1 MGLMKEYIGNSNIH
15 SFVTVAMNKPKELN
29 RLLEYIEK
37 MICPDLYQLEWIIVT
52 NDLISTSS
60 IPNVSIYEHAQGNI
74 SQLRNYGANFAKGEF
89 ITFIDVDMIFKQDFL
104 EEIILKLKKVTNK
117 TVLLHY
123 IYAFNV
129 EDTLLNRS
137 TFEKISPMNVGQFL
151 KTYEDVWSDY
161 RKDVFQL
168 YKNDLSTMRAP
179 WVYGWS
185 GAFTCN
191 KFEFKKVKGFDES
204 FNGWGAED
212 TDLSYRLFLNNNTFI
227 ISEKSPV
234 VHYPHASKSKN
245 ISKEYFNNR
254 CKLFMKNPAM
264 ESELYKYVTGIN
276 LNNVLDKLEVTA
288 ICSMSPV
295 YAHHDLSAIKSKMK
309 SNNLFIGTDSLGIL
323 KQLLPQEILVWSD
336 RFEQVV
342 NDYLPMIKTS
352 KYFGVSTD
360 YKNNYFDCVFL
371 FDAGISIIPTLKKR
385 IFIEASRIGAEVY
398 LIKDPFFNP
407 LEEFKLETME
417 FVNDEIINIEI

>member
-1 MGLMKEYIGNSNIH
+1 MKEYIGNSNIH

-37 MICPDLYQLEWIIVT
+37 LIRPDLYQFEWIIVT
-52 NDLISTSS
+52 NDSISTSS

-74 SQLRNYGANFAKGEF
+74 SQLRNYGADFAKGEF
-89 ITFIDVDMIFKQDFL
+89 ITFLDVDMIFKQDFF

-123 IYAFNV
+123 IYGFNV
-129 EDTLLNRS
+129 EDTLPNRS
-137 TFEKISPMNVGQFL
+137 IFEKISPMNVGQFL

-168 YKNDLSTMRAP
+168 YKDDLSMLRAP

-191 KFEFKKVKGFDES
+191 NSEFMKVKGFDES

-234 VHYPHASKSKN
+234 IHFPHPSKSKD

-254 CKLFMKNPAM
+254 CKLFMKNPAI
-264 ESELYKYVTGIN
+264 ESELYKYITGIN
-276 LNNVLDKLEVTA
+276 LNNVLNKLEVTV

-342 NDYLPMIKTS
+342 N
-352 KYFGVSTD
+352 
-360 YKNNYFDCVFL
+360 
-371 FDAGISIIPTLKKR
+371 
-385 IFIEASRIGAEVY
+385 
-398 LIKDPFFNP
+398 
-407 LEEFKLETME
+407 
-417 FVNDEIINIEI
+417 

>member
-1 MGLMKEYIGNSNIH
+1 MKEYIGNSNIH

-37 MICPDLYQLEWIIVT
+37 LIRPDLYQFEWIIVT
-52 NDLISTSS
+52 NDSISTSS

-74 SQLRNYGANFAKGEF
+74 SQLRNYGADFAKGEF
-89 ITFIDVDMIFKQDFL
+89 ITFLDVDMIFKQDFF

-123 IYAFNV
+123 IYGFNV
-129 EDTLLNRS
+129 EDTLPNRS
-137 TFEKISPMNVGQFL
+137 IFEKISPMNVGQFL

-168 YKNDLSTMRAP
+168 YKDDLSTLRAP

-191 KFEFKKVKGFDES
+191 NSEFMKVKGFDES

-234 VHYPHASKSKN
+234 IHFPHPSKSKD

-254 CKLFMKNPAM
+254 CKFFMKNPAI
-264 ESELYKYVTGIN
+264 ESELYKYITGIN
-276 LNNVLDKLEVTA
+276 LNNVLNKLEVTV

-342 NDYLPMIKTS
+342 NKHLSTIKTT
-352 KYFGVSTD
+352 KYFGVSTN
-360 YKNNYFDCVFL
+360 YKDNYFDCVFL
-371 FDAGISIIPTLKKR
+371 FDAGISIFPTLKKR
-385 IFIEASRIGAEVY
+385 IFMEAYRIGTEVY
-398 LIKDPFFNP
+398 LVKDPLFYP
-407 LEEFKLETME
+407 LEEFELEMTE
-417 FVNDEIINIEI
+417 FQNNEIINIEI

>member
-37 MICPDLYQLEWIIVT
+37 LIRPDLYQFEWIIVT
-52 NDLISTSS
+52 NDSISTSS

-74 SQLRNYGANFAKGEF
+74 SQLRNYGADFAKGEF
-89 ITFIDVDMIFKQDFL
+89 ITFLDVDMIFKQDFF

-123 IYAFNV
+123 IYGFNV
-129 EDTLLNRS
+129 EDTLPNRS
-137 TFEKISPMNVGQFL
+137 IFEKISPMNVGQFL

-168 YKNDLSTMRAP
+168 YKDDLSMLRAP

-191 KFEFKKVKGFDES
+191 NSEFMKVKGFDES

-234 VHYPHASKSKN
+234 IHFPHPSKSKD

-254 CKLFMKNPAM
+254 CKLFMKNPAI
-264 ESELYKYVTGIN
+264 ESELYKYITGIN
-276 LNNVLDKLEVTA
+276 LNNVLNKLEVTV

-342 NDYLPMIKTS
+342 NKHLSTIKTT
-352 KYFGVSTD
+352 KYFGVSTN
-360 YKNNYFDCVFL
+360 YKDNYFDCVFL
-371 FDAGISIIPTLKKR
+371 FDAGISIFPTLKKR
-385 IFIEASRIGAEVY
+385 IFMEAYRIGTEVY
-398 LIKDPFFNP
+398 LVKDPLFYP
-407 LEEFKLETME
+407 LEEFKLEMTE
-417 FVNDEIINIEI
+417 FQNNEIINIEI

>member
-1 MGLMKEYIGNSNIH
+1 MKEYIGNSNIH

-37 MICPDLYQLEWIIVT
+37 LIRPDLYQFEWIIVT
-52 NDLISTSS
+52 NDSISTSS

-74 SQLRNYGANFAKGEF
+74 SQLRNYGADFAKGEF
-89 ITFIDVDMIFKQDFL
+89 ITFLDVDMIFKQDFF

-123 IYAFNV
+123 IYGFNV
-129 EDTLLNRS
+129 EDTLPNRS
-137 TFEKISPMNVGQFL
+137 IFEKISPMNVGQFL

-168 YKNDLSTMRAP
+168 YKDDLSMLRAP

-191 KFEFKKVKGFDES
+191 NSEFMKVKGFDES

-234 VHYPHASKSKN
+234 IHFPHPSKSKD

-254 CKLFMKNPAM
+254 CKLFMKNPAI
-264 ESELYKYVTGIN
+264 ESELYKYITGIN
-276 LNNVLDKLEVTA
+276 LNNVLNKLEVTV
-288 ICSMSPV
+288 ICSMSPL

-342 NDYLPMIKTS
+342 NKHLSTIKTT
-352 KYFGVSTD
+352 KYFGVSTN
-360 YKNNYFDCVFL
+360 YKDNYFDCVFL
-371 FDAGISIIPTLKKR
+371 FDAGISIFPTLKKR
-385 IFIEASRIGAEVY
+385 IFMEAYRIGTEVY
-398 LIKDPFFNP
+398 LVKDPLFYP
-407 LEEFKLETME
+407 LEEFKLEMTE
-417 FVNDEIINIEI
+417 FQNNEIINIEI

>member
-1 MGLMKEYIGNSNIH
+1 MKEYIGNSNIH

-37 MICPDLYQLEWIIVT
+37 LIRPDLYQFEWIIVT
-52 NDLISTSS
+52 NDSISTSS

-74 SQLRNYGANFAKGEF
+74 SQLRNYGADFAKGEF
-89 ITFIDVDMIFKQDFL
+89 ITFLDVDMIFKQDFF

-123 IYAFNV
+123 IYGFNV
-129 EDTLLNRS
+129 EDTLPNRS
-137 TFEKISPMNVGQFL
+137 IFEKISPMNVGQFL

-168 YKNDLSTMRAP
+168 YKDDLSMLRAP

-191 KFEFKKVKGFDES
+191 NSEFMKVKGFDEA

-234 VHYPHASKSKN
+234 IHFPHPSKSKD

-254 CKLFMKNPAM
+254 CKLFMKNPAI
-264 ESELYKYVTGIN
+264 ESELYKYITGIN
-276 LNNVLDKLEVTA
+276 LNNVLNKLEVTV

-342 NDYLPMIKTS
+342 NKHLSTIKTT
-352 KYFGVSTD
+352 KYFGVSTN
-360 YKNNYFDCVFL
+360 YKDNYFDCVFL
-371 FDAGISIIPTLKKR
+371 FDAGISIFPTLKKR
-385 IFIEASRIGAEVY
+385 IFMEAYRIGTEVY
-398 LIKDPFFNP
+398 LVKDPLFYP
-407 LEEFKLETME
+407 LEEFKLEMTE
-417 FVNDEIINIEI
+417 FQNNEIINIEF

>member
-1 MGLMKEYIGNSNIH
+1 MKEYIGNSNIH

-37 MICPDLYQLEWIIVT
+37 LIRPDLYQFEWIIVT
-52 NDLISTSS
+52 NDSISTSS

-74 SQLRNYGANFAKGEF
+74 SQLRNYGADFAKGEF
-89 ITFIDVDMIFKQDFL
+89 ITFLDVDMIFKQDFF

-123 IYAFNV
+123 IYGFNV
-129 EDTLLNRS
+129 EDTLPNRS
-137 TFEKISPMNVGQFL
+137 IFEKISPMNVGQFL

-168 YKNDLSTMRAP
+168 YKDDLSMLRAP

-191 KFEFKKVKGFDES
+191 NSEFMKVKGFDES

-234 VHYPHASKSKN
+234 IHFPHPSKSKD

-254 CKLFMKNPAM
+254 CKLFMKNPAI
-264 ESELYKYVTGIN
+264 ESELYKYITGIN
-276 LNNVLDKLEVTA
+276 LNNVLNKLEVTV

-309 SNNLFIGTDSLGIL
+309 SNNLFIGTDSIGIL

-342 NDYLPMIKTS
+342 NKHLSTIKTT
-352 KYFGVSTD
+352 KYFGVSTN
-360 YKNNYFDCVFL
+360 YKDNYFDCVFL
-371 FDAGISIIPTLKKR
+371 FDAGISIFPTLKKR
-385 IFIEASRIGAEVY
+385 IFMEAYRIGTEVY
-398 LIKDPFFNP
+398 LVKDPLFYP
-407 LEEFKLETME
+407 LEEFKLEMTE
-417 FVNDEIINIEI
+417 FQNNEIINIEI

>member
-37 MICPDLYQLEWIIVT
+37 LIRPDLYQFEWIIVT
-52 NDLISTSS
+52 NDSISTSS

-74 SQLRNYGANFAKGEF
+74 SQLRNYGADFAKGEF
-89 ITFIDVDMIFKQDFL
+89 ITFLDVDMIFKQDFF

-123 IYAFNV
+123 IYGFNV
-129 EDTLLNRS
+129 EDTLPNRS
-137 TFEKISPMNVGQFL
+137 IFEKISPMNVGQFL

-168 YKNDLSTMRAP
+168 YKDDLSMLRAP

-191 KFEFKKVKGFDES
+191 NSEFMKVKGFDES

-234 VHYPHASKSKN
+234 IHFPHPSKSKD

-254 CKLFMKNPAM
+254 CKLFMKNPAI
-264 ESELYKYVTGIN
+264 ESELYKYITGIN
-276 LNNVLDKLEVTA
+276 LNNVLNKLEVTV

-309 SNNLFIGTDSLGIL
+309 SNNLFIGTDSIGIL

-342 NDYLPMIKTS
+342 NKHLSTIKTT
-352 KYFGVSTD
+352 KYFGVSTN
-360 YKNNYFDCVFL
+360 YKDNYFDCVFL
-371 FDAGISIIPTLKKR
+371 FDAGISIFPTLKKR
-385 IFIEASRIGAEVY
+385 IFMEAYRIGTEVY
-398 LIKDPFFNP
+398 LVKDPLFYP
-407 LEEFKLETME
+407 LEEFKLEMTE
-417 FVNDEIINIEI
+417 FQNNEIINIEI

>member
-37 MICPDLYQLEWIIVT
+37 LIRPDLYQFEWIIVT
-52 NDLISTSS
+52 NDSISTSS

-74 SQLRNYGANFAKGEF
+74 SQLRNYGADFAKGEF
-89 ITFIDVDMIFKQDFL
+89 ITFLDVDMIFKQDFF

-123 IYAFNV
+123 IYGFNV
-129 EDTLLNRS
+129 EDTLPNRS
-137 TFEKISPMNVGQFL
+137 IFEKISPMNVGQFL

-161 RKDVFQL
+161 IKDVFQL
-168 YKNDLSTMRAP
+168 YKDDLSMLRAP

-191 KFEFKKVKGFDES
+191 NSEFMKVKGFDES

-234 VHYPHASKSKN
+234 IHFPHPSKSKD

-254 CKLFMKNPAM
+254 CKLFMKNPAI
-264 ESELYKYVTGIN
+264 ESELYKYITGIN
-276 LNNVLDKLEVTA
+276 LNNVLNKLEVTV

-342 NDYLPMIKTS
+342 NKHLSTIKTT
-352 KYFGVSTD
+352 KYFGVSTN
-360 YKNNYFDCVFL
+360 YKDNYFDCVFL
-371 FDAGISIIPTLKKR
+371 FDAGISIFPTLKKR
-385 IFIEASRIGAEVY
+385 IFMEAYRIGTEVY
-398 LIKDPFFNP
+398 LVKDPLFYP
-407 LEEFKLETME
+407 LEEFKLEMTE
-417 FVNDEIINIEI
+417 FQNNEIINIEI